1 MVIMGLHIQIKMD
14 NGSVYISNK
23 MKQFFEYYNIKHVTG
38 ISHNPTR
45 QAIVERPNHTL
56 KETLTRQN
64 GATKTT
70 RDG

>member
-23 MKQFFEYYNIKHVTG
+23 MKQFFEYYNIKHVTV

-45 QAIVERPNHTL
+45 QGIEERSNQTL
-56 KETLTRQN
+56 RVLPIRQK
-64 GATKTT
+64 G
-70 RDG
+70 